1 MNSDTISIRFII
13 EYYCKMSHIARFS
26 DIQFC
31 IFCAMILRKSQN
43 LSIDR
48 YVRLL
53 RIFRIL
59 LVLIQ
64 SFITKM
70 ICRQILTQKSKLF
83 FFYNK
88 KIKLLVCFF
97 VPQNQSNRYIQWKM
111 NKILLYCPLL
121 FKFHFLATPLIC
133 WYETMFDIIQS
144 KFPLP
149 PLTDSCCFCWHS
161 GWMNQLVWSIQI
173 LVFLLLVTYQYLL
186 LHFYSG

>member
-1 MNSDTISIRFII
+1 MNHWKNRQKSCVTILDQRVIAKTKYILIRKNIYDFHLPGGFMNSDTISIRFII
-13 EYYCKMSHIARFS
+13 KYYNKMSHIARFS

-97 VPQNQSNRYIQWKM
+97 VPQNQSNRYIQ
-111 NKILLYCPLL
+111 
-121 FKFHFLATPLIC
+121 
-133 WYETMFDIIQS
+133 
-144 KFPLP
+144 
-149 PLTDSCCFCWHS
+149 
-161 GWMNQLVWSIQI
+161 
-173 LVFLLLVTYQYLL
+173 
-186 LHFYSG
+186 

>member
-83 FFYNK
+83 FFYNIK
-88 KIKLLVCFF
+88 IIKLFSVFF
-97 VPQNQSNRYIQWKM
+97 CPSESVKYIQWEM

-121 FKFHFLATPLIC
+121 FKFSFI
-133 WYETMFDIIQS
+133 F
-144 KFPLP
+144 
-149 PLTDSCCFCWHS
+149 
-161 GWMNQLVWSIQI
+161 
-173 LVFLLLVTYQYLL
+173 
-186 LHFYSG
+186 